1 MKVLATCARMLLLL
15 WGVVGLIGPCV
26 AAGTWSPA
34 HVVIVVLENRSFKQ
48 IIGDREMPYLN
59 ALASSSALMTRA
71 YFAQTPYGIVPEG
84 YESHL
89 PARPSQPNYL
99 YLFSGHHQG
108 VVASWFQAPGSP
120 YLGTATNDAAG
131 NRLARSVPSTPVGIG
146 NNLIPA
152 SARPFTTP
160 NLGAALIASGRSF
173 ASFSESLP
181 YPHYDK
187 AGDLSP
193 IADLYRR
200 KHNPAIN
207 WIDLWG
213 RAVAAEK
220 RKFLLPVEANL
231 GFANTTDPR
240 GGTRYRGFA
249 VDAEGNRIGFDRLP
263 TVSIVVPNEQH
274 DLHSA
279 GKAACDAW
287 LATNIKPYADWAR
300 DHDSLLIVTF
310 DEDGSTNAS
319 RGDAYRTGIDPIVT
333 LFHGPAG
340 NVTPGTYDERIDHL
354 NVLATVLDRYGLLDE
369 FKQDFL
375 QAHQGPE
382 AGNEAAN
389 LRPIRD
395 VFGEGPK
402 LSSGRES
409 AH

>member
-1 MKVLATCARMLLLL
+1 MREFATFGSMLLLL
-15 WGVVGLIGPCV
+15 SGAAGFTPPCV
-26 AAGTWSPA
+26 AADTWSPQ
-34 HVVIVVLENRSFKQ
+34 HVVIVILENHSFKQ

-59 ALASSSALMTRA
+59 SLASDGALMTQA
-71 YFAQTPYGIVPEG
+71 YFAQIPYGIIPEG
-84 YESHL
+84 YASYL

-99 YLFSGHHQG
+99 YLLSGHYQG
-108 VVASWFQAPGSP
+108 VVPSWFQALGSP
-120 YLGTATNDAAG
+120 YLGTAVNDAAG
-131 NRLARSVPSTPVGIG
+131 NKLPRSLPGTPVGIG

-152 SARPFTTP
+152 SLRPFTTP
-160 NLGAALIASGRSF
+160 NLGAALIASGRTF

-181 YPHYDK
+181 YPHYDE
-187 AGDLSP
+187 AVDPSP

-213 RAVAAEK
+213 RAVAADK
-220 RKFLLPVEANL
+220 RKFLLPVDANL
-231 GFANTTDPR
+231 GFANTQDR
-240 GGTRYRGFA
+240 IDGKRYRGFA
-249 VDAEGNRIGFDRLP
+249 VDAEGSRIGFDRLS

-287 LATNIKPYADWAR
+287 LTANIKPYANWAR

-319 RGDAYRTGIDPIVT
+319 RGEPYMTGIDPIVT
-333 LFHGPAG
+333 LFYGPAG
-340 NVTPGTYDERIDHL
+340 KVIPGRYDERVDHL

-375 QAHQGPE
+375 RAHQAPE
-382 AGNEAAN
+382 AENEAAN

-402 LSSGRES
+402 LAPILE
-409 AH
+409 